1 MEEWIVLKKKESFAV
16 RSLKGLGFWLAG
28 EIMCFVIC
36 LMTAMIMNKFMLMK
50 IIMCI
55 CTMAITLGLFFQY
68 AYNAARFDRDMVKFH
83 GQTEDK
89 KMPYKMAAVATA
101 PIFIML
107 LLIIFVK
114 AGAVN
119 DVFYSKE
126 YTYTSVVTEETTVSE
141 ELTANGNAVATEA
154 PAETEGAVTT
164 VPEEPVTVEMT
175 GKVELTFYSAYLIGN
190 IHVSPFVS
198 LFTESKTIDG
208 LSWGGVFWLFLLEL
222 TCPGIII
229 LTYHCVFNDID
240 VKKLV
245 MYK

>member
-1 MEEWIVLKKKESFAV
+1 MESFAV
-16 RSLKGLGFWLAG
+16 RSLKGLGFWFVG

-55 CTMAITLGLFFQY
+55 CTMAITLGMFFQY
-68 AYNAARFDRDMVKFH
+68 AYNAARNDRDMVKFH
-83 GQTEDK
+83 GQQEDK

-101 PIFIML
+101 PIFIMF
-107 LLIIFVK
+107 LLIVLVK

-119 DVFYSKE
+119 DVFYSKD
-126 YTYTSVVTEETTVSE
+126 YTYTSVVTEAEPEAE
-141 ELTANGNAVATEA
+141 EGTAAESAVTEA
-154 PAETEGAVTT
+154 PADTSEGEVTT

-175 GKVELTFYSAYLIGN
+175 GTVELTIYSAYLIGN

-208 LSWGGVFWLFLLEL
+208 LSWGGIFWLFLLEL

-240 VKKLV
+240 IKKLI